1 MIWVH
6 YFYEGQT
13 LIIWGIMLLIA
24 MGCIEALLKYVS
36 KIAFMRS
43 YADEIIVSFWGM
55 MLLIQG
61 LLFSERLATFAGSLS
76 ILIGIVLSI
85 SRKINKEEWLKW
97 ENCVIGLIFLLIGLY
112 FRAID
117 LILIGILY
125 IIFTF
130 IKKFLLKKQL
140 NDFFVL
146 SGLLLFAGIGMFL
159 IARIQLQSPFLE
171 VSQNTVVLKEKDVR
185 LKVNTNPNSNVELW
199 KNNKKYKKLETDQY
213 GVTSASFY
221 APGNYELKVRKNNL
235 VKVIKI
241 RVKASNR
248 YLKYKAHEKLLEN
261 NKNGIKEKIEV
272 TSEKLMWNKSQ
283 DDSGYFVNIKGATS
297 PGALVTI
304 SDEYDEEKT
313 YADKKGYFNIKWRS
327 YNNDEQEI
335 EAYVINSE
343 RTKENRERLKIEVNK
358 ELKKQEEQNHSKYE
372 NNLND
377 SLVDQENNDDKNSS
391 ALKVATENYVI
402 ERHPEAE
409 VDPFNYEIKKVSS
422 GMYKIYGSYDENG
435 IKHHYIA
442 LAMDDGISKV
452 KILQLADQGE

>member
-140 NDFFVL
+140 NDFFEL
-146 SGLLLFAGIGMFL
+146 RGI
-159 IARIQLQSPFLE
+159 
-171 VSQNTVVLKEKDVR
+171 LK
-185 LKVNTNPNSNVELW
+185 L
-199 KNNKKYKKLETDQY
+199 
-213 GVTSASFY
+213 
-221 APGNYELKVRKNNL
+221 
-235 VKVIKI
+235 
-241 RVKASNR
+241 
-248 YLKYKAHEKLLEN
+248 
-261 NKNGIKEKIEV
+261 
-272 TSEKLMWNKSQ
+272 
-283 DDSGYFVNIKGATS
+283 
-297 PGALVTI
+297 
-304 SDEYDEEKT
+304 
-313 YADKKGYFNIKWRS
+313 
-327 YNNDEQEI
+327 
-335 EAYVINSE
+335 
-343 RTKENRERLKIEVNK
+343 
-358 ELKKQEEQNHSKYE
+358 
-372 NNLND
+372 
-377 SLVDQENNDDKNSS
+377 
-391 ALKVATENYVI
+391 
-402 ERHPEAE
+402 
-409 VDPFNYEIKKVSS
+409 
-422 GMYKIYGSYDENG
+422 
-435 IKHHYIA
+435 
-442 LAMDDGISKV
+442 
-452 KILQLADQGE
+452 

>member
-1 MIWVH
+1 
-6 YFYEGQT
+6 
-13 LIIWGIMLLIA
+13 

-146 SGLLLFAGIGMFL
+146 SGLLFAGIGMFL

-261 NKNGIKEKIEV
+261 NK
-272 TSEKLMWNKSQ
+272 
-283 DDSGYFVNIKGATS
+283 DDSGYFVNIKGVTS

-358 ELKKQEEQNHSKYE
+358 ELKKQEEKNHSKYE